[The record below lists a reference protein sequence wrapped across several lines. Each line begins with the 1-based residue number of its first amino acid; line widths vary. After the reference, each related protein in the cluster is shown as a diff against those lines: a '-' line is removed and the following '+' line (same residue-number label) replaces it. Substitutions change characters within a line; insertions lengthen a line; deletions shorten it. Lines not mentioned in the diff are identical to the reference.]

1 MMLGEFPVV
10 MDLVGSVEAAK
21 EAKQQVVIMVVMMV
35 MMVVTMVMMVMM
47 VMAMMAMAC
56 MQGAAREVCIL
67 PKKAGEAGALAL
79 LWKKGRDLPENV
91 YFYILMPHFYWKVC
105 RAQLE
110 IRNCVRIISACNT
123 LTQKK
128 DC

>member
-1 MMLGEFPVV
+1 MRMMIMIMVMVMMMVV
-10 MDLVGSVEAAK
+10 VKM
-21 EAKQQVVIMVVMMV
+21 MVVM
-35 MMVVTMVMMVMM
+35 VV
-47 VMAMMAMAC
+47 AC

-91 YFYILMPHFYWKVC
+91 YFYILMPHFCCKVC

>member
-1 MMLGEFPVV
+1 MMV
-10 MDLVGSVEAAK
+10 M
-21 EAKQQVVIMVVMMV
+21 IMVMMMV
-35 MMVVTMVMMVMM
+35 MMVVMMVVVMVMLAMAVMVMG
-47 VMAMMAMAC
+47 C

-91 YFYILMPHFYWKVC
+91 YFYILMPHFCCKVC

-128 DC
+128 NCKE

>member
-1 MMLGEFPVV
+1 MM
-10 MDLVGSVEAAK
+10 
-21 EAKQQVVIMVVMMV
+21 MM
-35 MMVVTMVMMVMM
+35 MMMMTMMAMMTMVTMVMMVMVM
-47 VMAMMAMAC
+47 VMVMAC

-91 YFYILMPHFYWKVC
+91 YFYILMPHFCWKVC

-110 IRNCVRIISACNT
+110 IGNCVRIISACNT

>member
-1 MMLGEFPVV
+1 
-10 MDLVGSVEAAK
+10 
-21 EAKQQVVIMVVMMV
+21 
-35 MMVVTMVMMVMM
+35 
-47 VMAMMAMAC
+47 MAC

-91 YFYILMPHFYWKVC
+91 YFYILMPHFYCKVC

-128 DC
+128 SVKKGNKRIGIFCLDISYVTYNNPGIRIQGRK

>member
-1 MMLGEFPVV
+1 MMML
-10 MDLVGSVEAAK
+10 M
-21 EAKQQVVIMVVMMV
+21 
-35 MMVVTMVMMVMM
+35 MVMMVMM
-47 VMAMMAMAC
+47 VMAC

-91 YFYILMPHFYWKVC
+91 YFYILMPHFCCKVC

-123 LTQKK
+123 LTQNKN
-128 DC
+128 C

>member
-1 MMLGEFPVV
+1 M
-10 MDLVGSVEAAK
+10 
-21 EAKQQVVIMVVMMV
+21 
-35 MMVVTMVMMVMM
+35 VTMVMMAVVM
-47 VMAMMAMAC
+47 VMAC

-91 YFYILMPHFYWKVC
+91 YFYILMPHFCCKVC

-110 IRNCVRIISACNT
+110 IRNGVRIISALYYIT

-128 DC
+128 NC

>member
-1 MMLGEFPVV
+1 MMRMMLMMVMIMVMAMVTMVV
-10 MDLVGSVEAAK
+10 
-21 EAKQQVVIMVVMMV
+21 VVMMV
-35 MMVVTMVMMVMM
+35 MMMAIVMMVVMVMMVMT
-47 VMAMMAMAC
+47 C

-91 YFYILMPHFYWKVC
+91 YFYILMPHFCCKVC

-110 IRNCVRIISACNT
+110 IRNCVRIIS
-123 LTQKK
+123 
-128 DC
+128 

>member
-1 MMLGEFPVV
+1 
-10 MDLVGSVEAAK
+10 
-21 EAKQQVVIMVVMMV
+21 MMV
-35 MMVVTMVMMVMM
+35 MITVMTMVIMVTMVMMVM
-47 VMAMMAMAC
+47 VVVMAC

-91 YFYILMPHFYWKVC
+91 YFYILMPHFCWKVC